1 MAETFHGSCTCG
13 GVVFSLIGPLRSLV
27 ACHCGQCR
35 RTSGHYWTA
44 TSVPEDRFDLLRGET
59 LRWFRSSDTAER
71 GFCRRCGASL
81 FWRPFGEGTMHPA
94 PGAFDDPI
102 GLTIAEHIHTDDAS
116 DYYSIE
122 GARPAARAG
131 STDRLD
137 CACLCGKVRFA
148 VPGPAGEITACHC
161 RECRK
166 LSGQY
171 SASFTADEA
180 AVAWHDRSGLATY
193 DSPAGATRGFCNIC
207 GSSLWRRAPDGSFR
221 VEAGA
226 VVGPTGGHLARHVQ
240 MAQSAGYDAS
250 DDGLPC
256 HAASS

>member
-1 MAETFHGSCTCG
+1 MAQTFHGSCACG
-13 GVVFSLIGPLRSLV
+13 GVAFVATGPLRELV
-27 ACHCGQCR
+27 ACHCSQCR
-35 RTSGHYWTA
+35 RTSGHYWSA
-44 TSVPEDRFDLLRGET
+44 TSVPEDRFVLEQDDC
-59 LRWFRSSDTAER
+59 LRWFRSSDMAER
-71 GFCRRCGASL
+71 GFCNRCGASL
-81 FWRPFGEGTMHPA
+81 LWRPFGEGTMHMA
-94 PGAFDDPI
+94 PGAFDEPV
-102 GLTIAEHIHTDDAS
+102 GLPTTQVLFPEDAP
-116 DYYSIE
+116 DYYSVE
-122 GARPAARAG
+122 GPPPDKSSAPE
-131 STDRLD
+131 RLD